1 MNFIKKHWKF
11 IFLISM
17 VALMASGCVSYD
29 KSGNP
34 SGAIYEYVGIPTARF
49 MDWIAN
55 IFGGSYGIAIIIITI
70 ITRLFM
76 LPSTYKMTKGTMTSS
91 AKMKYAQPEIKEIQD
106 EMNETDDPQEK
117 AALQQELM
125 KVYSKYDISM
135 LSGVS
140 GCLPMLIQLP
150 IISAVYAAVRSS
162 DKIAE
167 SSFLGIDLG
176 ERSILIVVL
185 VAVSA
190 FLTGWLMQ
198 KSNPTPT
205 ADNPTANQMQSSM
218 LIMNP
223 LMLGWFTFVSN
234 AGMGLYFLTGSIWSL
249 LQQVYMNHVAKPKI
263 QKEIDQQVEKYKN
276 IPREKRQS
284 KVRKQKEAIEKENAK
299 RIVPVKANSKKR
311 NAGKQKK

>member
-1 MNFIKKHWKF
+1 
-11 IFLISM
+11 M
-17 VALMASGCVSYD
+17 VALIASGCVSYD
-29 KSGNP
+29 KAGNP
-34 SGAIYEYVGIPTARF
+34 SGAIYEYIGVPTARF

-76 LPSTYKMTKGTMTSS
+76 LPSTYKMTKGTMISS

-135 LSGVS
+135 LGGVS

-198 KSNPTPT
+198 KSNPTPA

-218 LIMNP
+218 LFMNP
-223 LMLGWFTFVSN
+223 IMLGWFTYVSN

-284 KVRKQKEAIEKENAK
+284 KARKQKEVIEKENAK
-299 RIVPVKANSKKR
+299 RIVPVKTSSKKR